1 MFAGITTLNYEN
13 EGDSL
18 IGMNSREGESVPF
31 AKAVVI
37 SEDPTIYKWLTKVEE
52 AMQVALAVLLEKSVK
67 ELEIL
72 DRTTQHEEFNQWIV
86 NFPAQID
93 ILALQVS
100 WSNRVEDAFVAKGKH
115 LVYVEESIKVTLEML
130 AERVL
135 TDLPSDIRKKYE
147 QLITDLVH

>member
-1 MFAGITTLNYEN
+1 MFAGITTLNYDHD
-13 EGDSL
+13 GDHL

-31 AKAVVI
+31 AKDVII
-37 SEDPTIYKWLTKVEE
+37 SEDPTIYKWLSKVEE

-67 ELEIL
+67 EQEQ
-72 DRTTQHEEFNQWIV
+72 THQSNKWII

-100 WSNRVEDAFVAKGKH
+100 WSNRVEEAFAAKGSH
-115 LVYVEESIKVTLEML
+115 LKFVEESIRLTLEML

-135 TDLPSDIRKKYE
+135 SDLQPDIRKKYE
-147 QLITDLVH
+147 